1 MILSTW
7 SWSVDA
13 IENKAN
19 TTYEELNRRSEM
31 SAVSKQLLFRGKL
44 CHVIVGAKRQVSCT
58 ASVACR
64 PSFSMLHF
72 AILGRTHTLNVL
84 IS

>member
-44 CHVIVGAKRQVSCT
+44 CHVIVGAKRQVKSRYLVQLQSGTDT
-58 ASVACR
+58 A
-64 PSFSMLHF
+64 
-72 AILGRTHTLNVL
+72 
-84 IS
+84 